1 MKKKVIFPILL
12 GLLFTLTACGTKQ
25 PANDKPVDDTLDT
38 IDNTETPNETP
49 DETVPES
56 EPALSFSDSVNTL
69 GYDLF
74 ARLAEGDSFCISPY
88 SIETALGMGANAA
101 SDTTLTEM
109 QNAMHISDINTF
121 NQDFTASSDKLQK
134 DALDIRIAN
143 SAWYD
148 NAQDYSDS
156 FETSY
161 LPLLKDTFHAD
172 SFQTDLS
179 DPSTVK
185 SMNDWLS
192 DATEGKITDMVSELP
207 KSASLILFNA
217 VYFNGEWE
225 VPFSKDGT
233 YEEAFNGT
241 DGTRNVPFMHMSDK
255 YFKYCEYKGLAAI
268 RMNYKDS
275 DMAMDILIPLDKSQD
290 AIQLFHAL
298 SNEEKQE
305 LYHTLS
311 SSGEVLVGP
320 LRLPRFEFS
329 SESIPLS
336 TFLKDLGMTEAFTDK
351 AKLDLISPDA
361 YIDDIFHKTYIRVD
375 EKGTEAAAAT
385 EMMISETSL
394 PVGEPVSFEADVP
407 FVYYISDTSDGT
419 ILFLG
424 AMKNIEP

>member
-38 IDNTETPNETP
+38 IEDIKTP
-49 DETVPES
+49 DETIPES
-56 EPALSFSDSVNTL
+56 KPALSFSDSVNTL

-74 ARLAEGDSFCISPY
+74 ARLADGNNFCISPY

-109 QNAMHISDINTF
+109 QKVMHISDTDTF
-121 NQDFTASSDKLQK
+121 NRDFAASADKLEK

-148 NAQDYSDS
+148 NTKDYSDS

-161 LPLLKDTFHAD
+161 LPLLEDTFKAD
-172 SFQTDLS
+172 SFPTDLT

-185 SMNDWLS
+185 SMNDWLF

-207 KSASLILFNA
+207 ENASLILFNA
-217 VYFNGEWE
+217 VYFNGEWA
-225 VPFSKDGT
+225 VPFSKEGT
-233 YEEAFNGT
+233 FEEAFHGTNGIW
-241 DGTRNVPFMHMSDK
+241 NVPFMHMNDK

-290 AIQLFHAL
+290 AIQLFNAF

-305 LYHTLS
+305 LYNTLS
-311 SSGEVLVGP
+311 SAEEILIGT
-320 LRLPRFEFS
+320 LRLPRFAFS
-329 SESIPLS
+329 SESIQLS
-336 TFLKDLGMTEAFTDK
+336 SYLKDLGMMEAFSDK
-351 AKLDLISPDA
+351 AELNLISPDA

-385 EMMISETSL
+385 EMMISTTSL
-394 PVGEPVSFEADVP
+394 PIGEPVSFEADVP
-407 FVYYISDTSDGT
+407 FVYYISDTSEGT

-424 AMKNIEP
+424 GMKNIEP